1 MLCLPLSINDM
12 YTMYL
17 TTCIWFYMYTMKPRN
32 GELAPIQ
39 TRFLHQVE
47 TPRVPKDGFLLKVG
61 CSTAMLESQRVLA
74 GISGTIRRSSWVAAI
89 KYSWSLQSSL
99 ERIYPVQKLFV
110 GWASHPERITRK
122 SWSIENKY
130 LKKGLL
136 VAQKA
141 FPILPV
147 PHMIPRCAALAVR
160 AEHGLISFPVSFGI
174 FKELLDLR
182 RSPNK
187 NMSKPS
193 VQCSTLLQHPFNR
206 WLLWACA
213 AVVRLM
219 LAHAF
224 PWPTATSCRVHGVDQ
239 RVLISRFITP
249 AHCLSDSQWEMAQNQ
264 LDRRCEK
271 WEENQERFKKEKQE
285 RFGDNC
291 VKTKSMLSTNKGT

>member
-1 MLCLPLSINDM
+1 MCLPLSINDM

-99 ERIYPVQKLFV
+99 ERIYPVQKLLV

-160 AEHGLISFPVSFGI
+160 AEHGLISFQSALAYSKNFLTSGEVQIKTCPNHLFSVPHCFSIPSTVGFYEPVQQLFGSCWRTPFPGPLRQVAGCMVWI
-174 FKELLDLR
+174 KEYL
-182 RSPNK
+182 
-187 NMSKPS
+187 
-193 VQCSTLLQHPFNR
+193 
-206 WLLWACA
+206 
-213 AVVRLM
+213 
-219 LAHAF
+219 
-224 PWPTATSCRVHGVDQ
+224 
-239 RVLISRFITP
+239 
-249 AHCLSDSQWEMAQNQ
+249 
-264 LDRRCEK
+264 
-271 WEENQERFKKEKQE
+271 
-285 RFGDNC
+285 
-291 VKTKSMLSTNKGT
+291 